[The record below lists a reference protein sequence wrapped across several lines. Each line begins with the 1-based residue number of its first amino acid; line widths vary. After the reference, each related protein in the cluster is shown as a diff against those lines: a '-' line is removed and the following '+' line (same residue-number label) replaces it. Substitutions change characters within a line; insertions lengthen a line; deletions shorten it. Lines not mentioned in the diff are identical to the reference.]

1 MARAPALGTV
11 GVEPFIETSMVDR
24 PAPIRELHSVAVSV
38 TARTTW
44 VFVRVRD
51 AAGREGLGEASL
63 EGRSEA
69 VQSAV
74 AALRTQIQGRCFASG
89 AEVARW
95 AGSRLAGTTDLI
107 EAAAISGIEQALQ
120 DVCAQAAGLSLSR
133 ALGEVLRD
141 PVPMY
146 ANINRG
152 TTTRHATQFADRAV
166 RAARLGFSGV
176 KMAPFDGLT
185 PEQAGTAEG
194 RRLIE
199 AGLER
204 IATARQSLDEAGFG
218 RVALMVD
225 CHWRFSV
232 STAQSLVAE
241 LAALGVSWYECP
253 LPESTAFFPALL
265 NLRGA
270 ANARGMRLAGA
281 ELMVG
286 GAGFLPILQAGLYD
300 VVMPDVKYAG
310 GLEETLRIAALAQR
324 FGTGCSPHNPSGP
337 ICHAHSL
344 HVASVIPNMPLLEV
358 QFEETARFVE
368 VADQRLPR
376 FENGASAIPAGPGL
390 GVGLSEQTSS
400 GVWQ

>member
-1 MARAPALGTV
+1 MP
-11 GVEPFIETSMVDR
+11 DR
-24 PAPIRELHSVAVSV
+24 SAPILELRSISVPV

-44 VFVRVRD
+44 VFVSVRD
-51 AAGREGLGEASL
+51 AAGRQGLGEATL
-63 EGRSEA
+63 EGRSDA
-69 VQSAV
+69 VQSAIT
-74 AALRTQIQGRCFASG
+74 AQQSDLAGRSFASG
-89 AEVARW
+89 SDIARW
-95 AGSRLAGTTDLI
+95 ASARLAGSASLI

-120 DVCAQAAGLSLSR
+120 DLGAQAAGLGL
-133 ALGEVLRD
+133 AQGLGEVLRD

-152 TTTRHATQFADRAV
+152 TTTRQPSQFAERAV
-166 RAARLGFSGV
+166 RAARLGFGGI

-185 PEQAGTAEG
+185 PEQAGSAEG
-194 RRLIE
+194 RRLID

-204 IATARQSLDEAGFG
+204 IAAVRRALDEAGHG
-218 RVALMVD
+218 QRDLMID

-232 STAQSLVAE
+232 PTARDLIGE

-253 LPESTAFFPALL
+253 LPESADFFPALL
-265 NLRGA
+265 SLRSA

-281 ELMVG
+281 ELMI
-286 GAGFLPILQAGLYD
+286 GAQGFLPILQAGLYD

-358 QFEETARFVE
+358 QFEETSRFVE
-368 VADQRLPR
+368 VADARLPPFR
-376 FENGASAIPAGPGL
+376 QGYSALPSGLGL

-400 GVWQ
+400 GDWR